1 VGASTQVST
10 DQLVKAAMERIA
22 GESNRQTQRMRIHEP
37 VNGGRRTLRLTDLG
51 AVAAMLLVVVS
62 VAWPALSSVRQR
74 AQQSACFGGLG
85 AIGQAMR
92 SYGNDNRSSLPM
104 ASASLAGTT
113 WWNVGKPEQ
122 SNSANLFT
130 LARRGYTKAQA
141 MSCSGN
147 PSAKECRFDGEC
159 VDWSCLDQVSYSFQ
173 NLFAHNR
180 PTFDSPELFVVL
192 ADKNPCVLRA
202 ARGER
207 VIYINE
213 NSPNHAG
220 KGQNVLF
227 SDGHGVWM
235 ETPVMESGNNIWLPK
250 SVEDLIAR
258 ARGTKPLSQ
267 TGPLK
272 GVEEPG
278 SETDAFVC
286 P

>member
-1 VGASTQVST
+1 VGASTQIST

-22 GESNRQTQRMRIHEP
+22 GESNRQSQRMRIHEP
-37 VNGGRRTLRLTDLG
+37 VAGRRTFRLTDLG

-74 AQQSACFGGLG
+74 AQQAACFGGLG
-85 AIGQAMR
+85 GIASAMS
-92 SYGNDNRSSLPM
+92 SYGQDNRSSLPM
-104 ASASLAGTT
+104 ASASLAGNT

-130 LARRGYTKAQA
+130 LARTGYTKAQM

-147 PSAKECRFDGEC
+147 PSARECHFTDGC
-159 VDWSCLDQVSYSFQ
+159 QDWSCLDQVSYSFQ
-173 NLFAHNR
+173 NLFARKR
-180 PTFDSPELFVVL
+180 PTFDSSSRFVVL

-220 KGQNVLF
+220 KGQNVLL
-227 SDGHGVWM
+227 SDGHAVWL
-235 ETPVMESGNNIWLPK
+235 ETPVFERDNIWLPK
-250 SVEDLIAR
+250 TVEDLIAK
-258 ARGTKPLSQ
+258 AQGKQSQ
-267 TGPLK
+267 AGPLK
-272 GVEEPG
+272 GVEEPV
-278 SETDAFVC
+278 SEHDAFVC